1 MTVVLQVLAT
11 GLLLGLIYTL
21 AGLGMSLSL
30 GVLRVLNLTHGMAVL
45 SGSIAAYEAANRW
58 QLSPIVTAVA
68 VMPVLG
74 VTGWLLYRAVVK
86 RAQQISPEAG
96 LLALFGVMVMAQA
109 ATAQSWS
116 GDIRSLVAGYS
127 NHRVAIGPVAVPSD
141 YVVAAGGAIVLL
153 TVVHLGLRYTMPG
166 RAVQALSQHPDAA
179 RILGVD
185 VARYSA
191 AVFAVSTAL
200 AGASGALLSTLFSF
214 SVATSVIWLTY
225 AFIVVLVGG
234 TGGVLAALVGG
245 LTLGLGQAAFN
256 QFLPLTWV
264 SVVVYGLLLVAMV
277 VRGGGLAAG
286 KERAL

>member
-1 MTVVLQVLAT
+1 MTVVLQILAT
-11 GLLLGLIYTL
+11 GVLLGLIYSL

-58 QLSPIVTAVA
+58 HVSPIVTAVA
-68 VMPVLG
+68 VMPALG
-74 VTGWLLYRAVVK
+74 LAGWLLYRTVVE
-86 RAQQISPEAG
+86 RAQTISPEAG

-127 NHRVAIGPVAVPSD
+127 NHRVALGGVAVPSD

-153 TVVHLGLRYTMPG
+153 SAVHFGLRYTMPG

-191 AVFAVSTAL
+191 AVFALSTAL
-200 AGASGALLSTLFSF
+200 AGASGALLSTLFPF

-245 LTLGLGQAAFN
+245 LALGLGQAAFN